1 MISKE
6 CTCPECQSTN
16 ISQDYSRG
24 ELVCGQCGL
33 ILEDTYIDPGAEWR
47 AFDMTQ
53 QEQRSRTGAPM
64 NIMMHDRGLNT
75 DIGYGNYDSYG
86 TPINN
91 KMRGQIRRL
100 RKWQYRIRASNSSE
114 RNLIRGLKELARMSS
129 YMGLPKNVKE
139 EAAIIYR
146 EAVRKKL
153 IIGRSTDSIVSA
165 SLYASCRQC
174 GNPRTLEEIAA
185 ASVLKSS
192 RDGGRK
198 EIAKSYRVVVRALGL
213 GLRTPTPYDYVSR
226 FCSKLDLP
234 DDVKHKTVHILEVAS
249 SEGNLV
255 VGKSPV
261 SITAAAIYIAAKM
274 CNQKRKQREI
284 AKVAGITEVTIRNRY
299 KEIQVLVE
307 TNT

>member
-1 MISKE
+1 MIAPDCS
-6 CTCPECQSTN
+6 CPECHCTN
-16 ISQDYSRG
+16 INQDYNRG
-24 ELVCGQCGL
+24 ELVCNDCGL
-33 ILEDTYIDPGAEWR
+33 ILSENQIDPGAEWR
-47 AFDMTQ
+47 AFDMAQ

-64 NIMMHDRGLNT
+64 NIMMHDKGLNT

-91 KMRGQIRRL
+91 RMRSQIRRL

-114 RNLIRGLKELARMSS
+114 RNLIRGLKELSRMASL
-129 YMGLPKNVKE
+129 MGLPKNVKE
-139 EAAIIYR
+139 EAAMIYR

-174 GNPRTLEEIAA
+174 GNPRTLEEVAA
-185 ASVLKSS
+185 ASVLGTT

-198 EIAKSYRVVVRALGL
+198 EVAKSYRVVVRALGL
-213 GLRTPTPYDYVSR
+213 GLKTPTPYDYVSR
-226 FCSKLDLP
+226 FCSQLELP
-234 DDVKHKTVHILEVAS
+234 EHVIQETVRILEEAS
-249 SEGNLV
+249 KGQMV

-261 SITAAAIYIAAKM
+261 SITAAAIYIAAKQ
-274 CNQKRKQREI
+274 CNKKRKQREI

-299 KEIQVLVE
+299 KEILALMDY
-307 TNT
+307 NT